1 MILITEAKTPVS
13 YYFPMRW
20 DLRQAGARVAAILI
34 VLSIAVDLLL
44 KEPFDWQQLLWSC
57 YAGAAAVAL
66 GTFIRSN
73 LLVSSGL
80 VFFAGLG
87 MPAWLLGRLLDNQ
100 VDPTSVLIH
109 AVPLFAG
116 GLYVSSLPALPK
128 RSVAGAWLLHAFP
141 LGAAAIFCDPAENIN
156 LAHTV
161 WPPLARFLPRLWE
174 FHALILAV
182 SAATMLLA
190 AHAIN
195 YTLLRRAESK
205 PLAKK
210 PAKLA
215 A

>member
-1 MILITEAKTPVS
+1 
-13 YYFPMRW
+13 MRR
-20 DLRQAGARVAAILI
+20 DLRQAGSQAAAILI
-34 VLSIAVDLLL
+34 VLSIAADLLI

-57 YAGAAAVAL
+57 YAGSAAVAL
-66 GTFIRSN
+66 GIFIRSN

-109 AVPLFAG
+109 AVPLVAG
-116 GLYVSSLPALPK
+116 GLYVSSMPALPK
-128 RSVAGAWLLHAFP
+128 RSVAGGWLLHAVP
-141 LGAAAIFCDPAENIN
+141 LWAAAIFCDPAENIN

-174 FHALILAV
+174 FHALLLAI